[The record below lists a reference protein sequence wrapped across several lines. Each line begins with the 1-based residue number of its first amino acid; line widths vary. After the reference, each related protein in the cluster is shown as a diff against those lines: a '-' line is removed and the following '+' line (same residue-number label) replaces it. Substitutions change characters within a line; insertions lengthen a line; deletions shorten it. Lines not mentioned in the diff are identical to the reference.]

1 MTPWLELCRSA
12 VGDVQ
17 RLLAELP
24 TRIEREPVIG
34 TGQGGDETTAIDA
47 AAEQAVVARLQRL
60 NDHGIDFTLVSE
72 ELGQQVF
79 GEAGEWWIVLDPID
93 GSMNAKR
100 DIPFFSLSLAVADG
114 PLMSDVLF
122 GFVYDFGSG
131 EEWTAVRGE
140 GAWLDGIRLGDVEP
154 KQAIEILSL
163 EATQTSS
170 VADSVG
176 GFVGLARRL
185 RVMGSLALSLC
196 HLAAGRVD
204 GVCSLKPAR
213 AVDIAAA
220 QLLIR
225 ECGFAV
231 ELFDAP
237 PLAEAPLDIEAR
249 SRVVAGASPEVCR
262 RLAAAVQS

>member
-1 MTPWLELCRSA
+1 MIPWLELCRAA
-12 VGDVQ
+12 VGDIQ
-17 RLLAELP
+17 RLLGELP
-24 TRIEREPVIG
+24 TRVERETVIG

-60 NDHGIDFTLVSE
+60 NDDGIDFTLVSE
-72 ELGQQVF
+72 ELGEQVF
-79 GEAGEWWIVLDPID
+79 GRDGDWWVVLDPID

-114 PLMSDVLF
+114 PRMSDVVF

-140 GAWLDGIRLGDVEP
+140 GAWLDGIRLGEVEP

-163 EATQTSS
+163 EATQTPS
-170 VADSVG
+170 VADRAG

-204 GVCSLKPAR
+204 AVCSLKPVR

-225 ECGFAV
+225 ECNFAV

-237 PLAEAPLDIEAR
+237 PLVEAPLDVRAR
-249 SRVVAGASPEVCR
+249 SRVVAGASAEVCGR
-262 RLAAAVQS
+262 VASALQA